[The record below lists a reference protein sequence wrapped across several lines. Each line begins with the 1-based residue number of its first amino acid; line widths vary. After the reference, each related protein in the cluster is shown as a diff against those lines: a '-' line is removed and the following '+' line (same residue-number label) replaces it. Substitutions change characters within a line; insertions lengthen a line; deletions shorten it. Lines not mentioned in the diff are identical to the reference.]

1 MEHIGDTRPFQ
12 FSSFL
17 RDRDL
22 LFILIIALITRAAAV
37 LPVHSS
43 GYTSDEREY
52 ITMSRTLAGGGEFI
66 DSNGERSTR
75 APLFPYAL
83 SIIVRLFGANL
94 IIQHTVGCLLGA
106 LAVLLAYQL
115 SILLWGARQPA
126 LVVAGVMAV
135 YPGLV
140 IYSTLLQTETLYI
153 VLALASTLLV
163 YRWIDVGGMMPAILV
178 GITAG
183 LAALTRAV
191 FFGFI
196 PILFLL
202 AFAVKGK
209 KRGRAAEVIL
219 AVVAC
224 IIIISPWAIRNYGLY
239 ETLVPVSSGGGNSLL
254 TGNNPFAT
262 GTWRVEEGF
271 DAWYRGRANELGV
284 TDVGRLN
291 EVARS
296 SLSGAIATEFIVDHP
311 WETLGLAIKK
321 AHIFLVY
328 PIAHTDSNIPVQLLA
343 VCADVVLL
351 LGAGL
356 GLVSHPPSRLSLS
369 LIGTAI
375 VFFFLAQVVLHA
387 EARFRLPLV
396 PFLCLFFGW
405 GAGLVADR
413 NQFKEA
419 LAMGRARRTIVSF
432 AGGIMLVYGW
442 TAWLFMKGS
451 IR

>member
-1 MEHIGDTRPFQ
+1 MERSGDTRPFQ
-12 FSSFL
+12 FHSFL
-17 RDRDL
+17 HDRDL
-22 LFILIIALITRAAAV
+22 LFILIVALITRAAAV
-37 LPVHSS
+37 LPVHYS

-52 ITMSRTLAGGGEFI
+52 ITMSRTLAEGGEFI

-75 APLFPYAL
+75 APLFPYVL
-83 SIIVRLFGANL
+83 SFMVRLFGTNL
-94 IIQHTVGCLLGA
+94 AVQHAVGCLLGA
-106 LAVLLAYQL
+106 LAVLLTYQL
-115 SILLWGARQPA
+115 SILLWRGRQPA
-126 LVVAGVMAV
+126 LIAAGVMAV

-163 YRWIDVGGMMPAILV
+163 YRWVDAGGMMLAMLV

-202 AFAVKGK
+202 AFAMKRK
-209 KRGRAAEVIL
+209 NRGRAAEVIL

-224 IIIISPWAIRNYGLY
+224 VIVLSPWAIRNYGLY
-239 ETLVPVSSGGGNSLL
+239 ESLVPVSSGGGNSLL
-254 TGNNPFAT
+254 NGNNPFAT

-271 DAWYRGRANELGV
+271 DVWYQERASELGV

-291 EVARS
+291 EVAQS
-296 SLSGAIATEFIVDHP
+296 SLSGAIATGYIVHHP

-351 LGAGL
+351 MGAGL
-356 GLVSHPPSRLSLS
+356 GLVGHPPSRLSLS
-369 LIGTAI
+369 LIGAAI
-375 VFFFLAQVVLHA
+375 VFFFLVQVVLHA

-413 NQFKEA
+413 SRFKGT
-419 LAMGRARRTIVSF
+419 LATGRAKYTIIAF
-432 AGGIMLVYGW
+432 AGGIALVYGW
-442 TAWLFMKGS
+442 TAWLFMRGS
-451 IR
+451 IQ